1 MYRKAI
7 SLRDGNSSGTNGNVL
22 LRDSS
27 TDPLAMNS
35 HNISTDEVCTK
46 RFLLRFLFLLEIS
59 MRPIF
64 CVYVLEV
71 EKPFT
76 KKYHPI
82 RLREIKQQMEHWNS
96 NCSAQWMENGVSMS
110 KAKHIIIW
118 KGKKK
123 LNPKSSSKIWRDR
136 ERKRRKWDTK
146 IKTIPIY
153 LNWLLHSSP
162 HLTDHFQL
170 SCPEFSRNQERTRK
184 NVKQI

>member
-1 MYRKAI
+1 MYKAI
-7 SLRDGNSSGTNGNVL
+7 PFAISVFIGNFNETNFLCVCARSGETI
-22 LRDSS
+22 
-27 TDPLAMNS
+27 
-35 HNISTDEVCTK
+35 H
-46 RFLLRFLFLLEIS
+46 
-59 MRPIF
+59 
-64 CVYVLEV
+64 
-71 EKPFT
+71 
-76 KKYHPI
+76 KKNHPI

-118 KGKKK
+118 KGIKK
-123 LNPKSSSKIWRDR
+123 LNLKSSSKIKRDR

-153 LNWLLHSSP
+153 SNWLLHSPP

>member
-1 MYRKAI
+1 MEIQVEQMEMYYYAI
-7 SLRDGNSSGTNGNVL
+7 AAPIHWQWIRTTFQRTRYVQS
-22 LRDSS
+22 DSFCDFCFYWKFQWDQFS
-27 TDPLAMNS
+27 
-35 HNISTDEVCTK
+35 VC
-46 RFLLRFLFLLEIS
+46 
-59 MRPIF
+59 M
-64 CVYVLEV
+64 C
-71 EKPFT
+71 EKWRNHSQ